1 MDLNTLWNMLL
12 GKSVDEKALLALE
25 QEKLAKLKKA
35 AQIVKE
41 RQEVRNQLQAARK
54 ESKELEEV
62 LGKRSSSYRLM
73 LYVSL
78 AGGLI
83 IIVLIMKS
91 CL

>member
-1 MDLNTLWNMLL
+1 MDLNTLRNMLL

-35 AQIVKE
+35 AQIAKE